1 MHLFPSLIIFASAVR
16 AGSVM
21 ESSSNYS
28 CCDDPTIEFDQN
40 CAVTF
45 STNNQ
50 LIADS
55 NGKDCVSP
63 CKKIEAGRMT
73 LDRCVDMEATLV
85 YTEGSRVT
93 EEKRIHHHGQPCS
106 GSNSV
111 AAGNLGLVGLLLLV
125 LGIAGC
131 L

>member
-1 MHLFPSLIIFASAVR
+1 
-16 AGSVM
+16 M

-28 CCDDPTIEFDQN
+28 CCDSPTIEFDQN
-40 CAVTF
+40 CTATF
-45 STNNQ
+45 SINNT

-55 NGKDCVSP
+55 SDKDFVAP

-73 LDRCVDMEATLV
+73 LDRCVDVKAILV
-85 YTEGSRVT
+85 CTEGFRVT
-93 EEKRIHHHGQPCS
+93 EEKRIDLHGQPCS

-111 AAGNLGLVGLLLLV
+111 AAGNQGSVGLLLLV